1 MIKLNHNLSLDLY
14 YNEEKTIDT
23 KEYDKNSR
31 YITVSLTYKGEEYKI
46 SGNSVKARIK
56 WLKPDKKAVFNDC
69 SINSDNTITIDLT
82 EQMLIASG
90 VAKATLSLYDIN
102 TDQVLS
108 TTSFN
113 AIVEASAVSDDTIL
127 SSDEYN
133 SLHDEFKRLNN
144 KVEELDKTVTEHEN
158 IREKNEDSRKSNEI
172 KRETNESERINSENA
187 RMNNEN
193 TRIDSE
199 NERVKNE
206 NTRIANE
213 NVRQHNEATRETQE
227 DKRES
232 DTAIAI
238 EKANEAAKNAN
249 DKANDLQ
256 TKLDNHHF
264 VLTNELENSVSST
277 STTHAPTANAVKTA
291 YDKAVSVENTINS
304 NKNNW
309 NDKYTKNEIDNK
321 FSTLESNIDWKESV
335 NSYADIAKTYP
346 NPEDG
351 WTVNVR
357 DTDYTYRYS
366 GSAWVAI
373 SANAIPKATQSL
385 DGLLSKEDKS
395 NYDDANN
402 KKHTHSNKS
411 VLDGITSAL
420 IAAWNSAVKHIT
432 DTVKHITPSERTN
445 WNAAYD
451 KANNALPKTG
461 GTLTGS
467 LDIYGNASQNP
478 LRTRGIVGSDGQGS
492 DGDLYLQYGSAGNIY
507 LGKNGSGCIDEDGK
521 SYNGIAMS
529 SRYPFGFNS
538 YTPGD
543 ITWGVQTGTPL
554 VTWDTSNGGSIGF
567 RDNCPVDG
575 QVSMVID
582 GKVYQDK
589 GRYPVLD
596 SNNYTSVITKQGICD
611 ILGYTP
617 ATGTD
622 NLEIGGTNLFHGT
635 KEFEITNAKS
645 FSNTVSSITSETYN
659 GLKIRKNLTAWN
671 FYRPILSLESG
682 NYVFSGYVKG
692 VNGLPATIQVNVGD
706 TVLNSYVFSLTSD
719 FRRYSI
725 AFEIAEKSD
734 VTFYLES
741 REGGEIYECGWKLE
755 RGNKATDWSPAPE
768 DLASVSGSKNYVKV
782 YNSGTIN
789 SSDNLTVNDLADQGF
804 AVGMF
809 AATEDSPIGS
819 GWFHAL
825 NMGWDDNATTWTSQ
839 LAIGTEHQDGLYYR
853 TTNSSSGISGKPWK
867 RVLDSS
873 NYTNYALKAES
884 LSNVD
889 LNNVTTSGIYHLS
902 GNLTNSPLSCNATLF
917 VDFNVGTP
925 YQIFMPDY
933 TYNIYKRIYS
943 SSTWGEW
950 YEFGG
955 SSSSSVAWDNITGRP
970 SSYPPETHNHNT
982 LDSDFGCTLPNSTTA
997 TYTALNSNGFTTGYF
1012 LKTIRGQYNA
1022 PSWFEGNY
1030 ASGIAFGG
1038 ADTHAV
1044 ISCRYEF
1051 PRVTFCGGNGTEP
1064 NWWMRIAGTSGHAYD
1079 MDDFVTTSGT
1089 TNLAG
1094 SIVPNEDVGMELG
1107 DETHRFTNVY
1117 SSNITTDTIQ
1127 FNNYDNGGNA
1137 IYYSGND
1144 SANGN
1149 GGGLNN
1155 LVIRSW
1161 WGVSFTSFCGAGRYG
1176 GKNQTAVGIDCREG
1190 VVRAYNFE
1198 GLLNGHTVNSDVPSN
1213 ATYIES
1219 YGSSDNYVFS
1229 DCYGSGSGTN
1239 YYYIRYTNGIQM
1251 IFIEIHNDNSR
1262 QNVSQGSGK
1271 KTISFPVS
1279 FINNKY
1285 FAFGKQNISS
1295 DASGNN
1301 LVSFSEKN
1309 TSSIDVRHYP
1319 YGYNEAADYFSMFF
1333 VGRWK

>member
-1 MIKLNHNLSLDLY
+1 MQSFFIFKEDRMIKLNHNLSLDLY

-31 YITVSLTYKGEEYKI
+31 YITVSLTYKGKEYQI
-46 SGNSVKARIK
+46 SGDTIKARIK
-56 WLKPDKKAVFNDC
+56 WLKPDKKPVFNDC
-69 SINSDNTITIDLT
+69 VINSDNTITIDLT
-82 EQMLIASG
+82 EQMLITSG

-108 TTSFN
+108 TTSFS
-113 AIVEASAVSDDTIL
+113 AIIEASAVSDDTIL

-133 SLHDEFKRLNN
+133 SLHNEFKRLNN
-144 KVEELDKTVTEHEN
+144 KVEELDRTVTEHEN

-172 KRETNESERINSENA
+172 KRETNESKRINSENT
-187 RMNNEN
+187 RINNEN
-193 TRIDSE
+193 KRIDSE
-199 NERVKNE
+199 DERVKNE

-213 NVRQHNEATRETQE
+213 NTRQQNEVIRETQE

-256 TKLDNHHF
+256 NKLDNHHF

-277 STTHAPTANAVKTA
+277 STTHAPTANAVKIA
-291 YDKAVSVENTINS
+291 YDKAASVENVVNS

-309 NDKYTKNEIDNK
+309 DDKYTKNEVDNK
-321 FSTLESNIDWKESV
+321 FSTLESNVDWKESV
-335 NSYADIAKTYP
+335 ATYEDILTTYP

-351 WTVNVR
+351 WTVNTK
-357 DTDYTYRYS
+357 TDNLTYRYS

-420 IAAWNSAVKHIT
+420 ITAWNNAVEHIT
-432 DTVKHITPSERTN
+432 DTVKHITSSERTK

-451 KANNALPKTG
+451 KANDALPKTG
-461 GTLTGS
+461 GILTGS

-567 RDNCPVDG
+567 RDNCPADG

-582 GKVYQDK
+582 GRVYQDE

-617 ATGTD
+617 STGSD
-622 NLEIGGTNLFHGT
+622 SFEIGGTNLFQGT

-645 FSNTVSSITSETYN
+645 FSNTVSSVTSETYN

-706 TVLNSYVFSLTSD
+706 TVLNSYVFSITSD
-719 FRRYSI
+719 FKRYSI
-725 AFEIAEKSD
+725 TFEITEKSD

-741 REGGEIYECGWKLE
+741 RKNGEIYECGWKLE

-768 DLASVSGSKNYVKV
+768 DLESALSICDYNDTSKKIKVGWVGSALNEDQILAIACYASGDDDTVKAKVKDVTKDTFKSWLGTVLAANNAAHLGRNGNAGYPMTFNWAGKDGQPTWLWGGENGSDMYV
-782 YNSGTIN
+782 YNPSNFSVNYAASAGNAAKVNDHTVDSNVPSNAKFTDTNTWRGIQ
-789 SSDNLTVNDLADQGF
+789 DNLTSASTV
-804 AVGMF
+804 
-809 AATEDSPIGS
+809 
-819 GWFHAL
+819 
-825 NMGWDDNATTWTSQ
+825 
-839 LAIGTEHQDGLYYR
+839 
-853 TTNSSSGISGKPWK
+853 
-867 RVLDSS
+867 
-873 NYTNYALKAES
+873 ES
-884 LSNVD
+884 LSANQGRKLANGSARD
-889 LNNVTTSGIYHLS
+889 STKIPLTGSTEITGNLIPKTHAEKTLGDSTHYWKEAYINNVY
-902 GNLTNSPLSCNATLF
+902 
-917 VDFNVGTP
+917 
-925 YQIFMPDY
+925 
-933 TYNIYKRIYS
+933 
-943 SSTWGEW
+943 GE
-950 YEFGG
+950 
-955 SSSSSVAWDNITGRP
+955 V
-970 SSYPPETHNHNT
+970 
-982 LDSDFGCTLPNSTTA
+982 
-997 TYTALNSNGFTTGYF
+997 NG
-1012 LKTIRGQYNA
+1012 
-1022 PSWFEGNY
+1022 
-1030 ASGIAFGG
+1030 
-1038 ADTHAV
+1038 HAV
-1044 ISCRYEF
+1044 
-1051 PRVTFCGGNGTEP
+1051 
-1064 NWWMRIAGTSGHAYD
+1064 
-1079 MDDFVTTSGT
+1079 
-1089 TNLAG
+1089 
-1094 SIVPNEDVGMELG
+1094 
-1107 DETHRFTNVY
+1107 
-1117 SSNITTDTIQ
+1117 
-1127 FNNYDNGGNA
+1127 NA
-1137 IYYSGND
+1137 
-1144 SANGN
+1144 
-1149 GGGLNN
+1149 
-1155 LVIRSW
+1155 
-1161 WGVSFTSFCGAGRYG
+1161 
-1176 GKNQTAVGIDCREG
+1176 
-1190 VVRAYNFE
+1190 
-1198 GLLNGHTVNSDVPSN
+1198 DVPSN
-1213 ATYIES
+1213 AVFTDTKGSVASNNGISSGYAMLTLASGYKILAFHTAARNYAMTNTYGNMYWASFEIPIPVTGIKYFTS
-1219 YGSSDNYVFS
+1219 VNITPFATSGLISVSITNYTVSKIQGFVFS
-1229 DCYGSGSGTN
+1229 PLAETKS
-1239 YYYIRYTNGIQM
+1239 
-1251 IFIEIHNDNSR
+1251 
-1262 QNVSQGSGK
+1262 
-1271 KTISFPVS
+1271 ISFHVTLH
-1279 FINNKY
+1279 
-1285 FAFGKQNISS
+1285 GT
-1295 DASGNN
+1295 AS
-1301 LVSFSEKN
+1301 
-1309 TSSIDVRHYP
+1309 
-1319 YGYNEAADYFSMFF
+1319 
-1333 VGRWK
+1333 

>member
-23 KEYDKNSR
+23 KQYDKNSR
-31 YITVSLTYKGEEYKI
+31 YITVSLTYKGKEYQI
-46 SGNSVKARIK
+46 SGDTIKARIK

-69 SINSDNTITIDLT
+69 VINSDNTITIDLT
-82 EQMLIASG
+82 EQMLIPSG

-172 KRETNESERINSENA
+172 KRETNESERINSENT
-187 RMNNEN
+187 RINNEN

-264 VLTNELENSVSST
+264 VLTDELENSVSST
-277 STTHAPTANAVKTA
+277 STTHAPTANAVKIT
-291 YDKAVSVENTINS
+291 YDKAASVENVVNS

-309 NDKYTKNEIDNK
+309 DDKYTKNEVDNK
-321 FSTLESNIDWKESV
+321 FSTLESNVDWKESV
-335 NSYADIAKTYP
+335 ATYEDILTTYP

-351 WTVNVR
+351 WTVNVK
-357 DTDYTYRYS
+357 DTDYTYRYN

-373 SANAIPKATQSL
+373 SANAIPKATQSV
-385 DGLLSKEDKS
+385 DGLLTKEDKS

-432 DTVKHITPSERTN
+432 DTVKHITPSERTK
-445 WNAAYD
+445 WNTAYD
-451 KANNALPKTG
+451 KANDALPKTG
-461 GTLTGS
+461 GTLIGS

-478 LRTRGIVGSDGQGS
+478 LRTRGIVGSDGQGN

-507 LGKNGSGCIDEDGK
+507 LGKNGSGCIDNDGK
-521 SYNGIAMS
+521 SYNGTAMS

-538 YTPGD
+538 YTPAD

-554 VTWDTSNGGSIGF
+554 VTWNTSDGGSIGF
-567 RDNCPVDG
+567 RDNCPADG

-582 GKVYQDK
+582 GRVYQDE

-617 ATGTD
+617 SSEDLESALSIRDYNDTSKKIKVGWVGNSLSQDQILGVACYASGDDDTVKAKIKDVSKATFKNWLG
-622 NLEIGGTNLFHGT
+622 
-635 KEFEITNAKS
+635 
-645 FSNTVSSITSETYN
+645 TVS
-659 GLKIRKNLTAWN
+659 
-671 FYRPILSLESG
+671 P
-682 NYVFSGYVKG
+682 
-692 VNGLPATIQVNVGD
+692 
-706 TVLNSYVFSLTSD
+706 SD
-719 FRRYSI
+719 
-725 AFEIAEKSD
+725 
-734 VTFYLES
+734 
-741 REGGEIYECGWKLE
+741 
-755 RGNKATDWSPAPE
+755 
-768 DLASVSGSKNYVKV
+768 GSNNYVKV
-782 YNSGTIN
+782 FNSSNVN

-804 AVGMF
+804 AAAMI

-825 NMGWDDNATTWTSQ
+825 NLGWGNSKNNWVSQ
-839 LAIGTEHQDGLYYR
+839 IALGTQPNDGLYYR
-853 TTNSSSGISGKPWK
+853 TTGASIVGKPWK

-873 NYTNYALKAES
+873 NYTNYALKNEN

-889 LNNVTTSGIYHLS
+889 LNNVTTTGIYHLT

-917 VDFNVGTP
+917 VDFSVGTP
-925 YQIFMPDY
+925 YQIFIPDY
-933 TYNIYKRIYS
+933 AYVMYKRTYS
-943 SSTWGEW
+943 NSSWGGW
-950 YEFGG
+950 
-955 SSSSSVAWDNITGRP
+955 V
-970 SSYPPETHNHNT
+970 
-982 LDSDFGCTLPNSTTA
+982 C
-997 TYTALNSNGFTTGYF
+997 LNDY
-1012 LKTIRGQYNA
+1012 I
-1022 PSWFEGNY
+1022 P
-1030 ASGIAFGG
+1030 I
-1038 ADTHAV
+1038 
-1044 ISCRYEF
+1044 
-1051 PRVTFCGGNGTEP
+1051 
-1064 NWWMRIAGTSGHAYD
+1064 
-1079 MDDFVTTSGT
+1079 SGT
-1089 TNLAG
+1089 TSLAG
-1094 SIVPNEDVGMELG
+1094 NIVPNEDVAMDLG
-1107 DETHRFTNVY
+1107 DSTHRFTNVY
-1117 SSNITTDTIQ
+1117 SSNITTGAIWMEHDS
-1127 FNNYDNGGNA
+1127 NA
-1137 IYYSGND
+1137 IYESGND
-1144 SANGN
+1144 AANGN

-1155 LVIRSW
+1155 LVVRSW
-1161 WGVSFTSFCGAGRYG
+1161 WGVSFTSNCAGGRYG
-1176 GKNQTAVGIDCREG
+1176 GGNQTAVGIDCREG
-1190 VVRAYNFE
+1190 IVKAYNFA
-1198 GLLNGHTVNSDVPSN
+1198 GLINGHSVNADVPSN

-1229 DCYGSGSGTN
+1229 NYDGSNSGTN
-1239 YYYIRYTNGIQM
+1239 YYYIRYTNGFQM
-1251 IFIEIHNDNSR
+1251 VFIETHNDHNSYNNANYKR
-1262 QNVSQGSGK
+1262 
-1271 KTISFPVS
+1271 TISFPVS
-1279 FINNKY
+1279 FVNNKY
-1285 FAFGKQNISS
+1285 FAFGKQNVCS
-1295 DASGNN
+1295 DGVANK
-1301 LVSFSEKN
+1301 LVSFCEKN
-1309 TSSIDVRHYP
+1309 NSSITIYHHP
-1319 YGYNEAADYFSMFF
+1319 YGYNEAPDYFSMFF

>member
-1 MIKLNHNLSLDLY
+1 MQSFFIFKEDRMIKLNHNLSLDLY

-31 YITVSLTYKGEEYKI
+31 YITVSLTYKGKEYQI
-46 SGNSVKARIK
+46 SGDTIKARIK
-56 WLKPDKKAVFNDC
+56 WLKPDKKPVFNDC
-69 SINSDNTITIDLT
+69 VINSDNTITIDLT
-82 EQMLIASG
+82 EQMLITSG

-108 TTSFN
+108 TTSFS
-113 AIVEASAVSDDTIL
+113 AIIEASAVSDDTIL

-133 SLHDEFKRLNN
+133 SLHNEFKRLNN
-144 KVEELDKTVTEHEN
+144 KVEELDRTVTEHEN

-187 RMNNEN
+187 RINNEN

-264 VLTNELENSVSST
+264 VLTNELENTISSD
-277 STTHAPTANAVKTA
+277 STTTAPTANAVKIVNDKLDSHTNNHDNPHNITKEQIGLGNNDNTA
-291 YDKAVSVENTINS
+291 DIDKPVSTAQQKAIDDAYVNS
-304 NKNNW
+304 NKYTDKKIADLIGGAPETLDTLKEVADAISASKSTEEALNSAIGTKANQAELDTHTGNDTIHITSDERENW
-309 NDKYTKNEIDNK
+309 ND
-321 FSTLESNIDWKESV
+321 
-335 NSYADIAKTYP
+335 
-346 NPEDG
+346 
-351 WTVNVR
+351 
-357 DTDYTYRYS
+357 
-366 GSAWVAI
+366 
-373 SANAIPKATQSL
+373 AN
-385 DGLLSKEDKS
+385 D
-395 NYDDANN
+395 

-420 IAAWNSAVKHIT
+420 ITAWNNAVEHIT
-432 DTVKHITPSERTN
+432 DTVKHITSSERTK

-567 RDNCPVDG
+567 RDNCPADG

-617 ATGTD
+617 STGSD
-622 NLEIGGTNLFHGT
+622 SFEIGGTNLFHGT

-645 FSNTVSSITSETYN
+645 FSNTVSSVTSETYN
-659 GLKIRKNLTAWN
+659 GLKIRKNVTAWN

-706 TVLNSYVFSLTSD
+706 TVLNSYVFSITSD
-719 FRRYSI
+719 FKRYSLT
-725 AFEIAEKSD
+725 FEITEKSD

-741 REGGEIYECGWKLE
+741 RENGEIYECGWKLE
-755 RGNKATDWSPAPE
+755 KGNKTTDWSPAPE
-768 DLASVSGSKNYVKV
+768 DLAPVSNSNNYVKV
-782 YNSGTIN
+782 YNSSTIN
-789 SSDNLTVNDLADQGF
+789 SSDTLTVNDLADQGF
-804 AVGMF
+804 AAAMI

-825 NMGWDDNATTWTSQ
+825 NMGWGNSRKNWVSQ
-839 LAIGTEHQDGLYYR
+839 IALGTQPNDGLYYR
-853 TTNSSSGISGKPWK
+853 TTGASIVGKPWK
-867 RVLDSS
+867 RVLDTS
-873 NYTNYALKAES
+873 NYANY
-884 LSNVD
+884 
-889 LNNVTTSGIYHLS
+889 T
-902 GNLTNSPLSCNATLF
+902 
-917 VDFNVGTP
+917 
-925 YQIFMPDY
+925 
-933 TYNIYKRIYS
+933 
-943 SSTWGEW
+943 
-950 YEFGG
+950 
-955 SSSSSVAWDNITGRP
+955 
-970 SSYPPETHNHNT
+970 YPPEAHNHNT
-982 LDSDFGCTLPNSTTA
+982 VDSNFTCFLTDNTDAGFA
-997 TYTALNSNGFTTGYF
+997 ALHENGATTGFF
-1012 LKTIRGQYNA
+1012 LKTIRGQYTA
-1022 PSWFEGNY
+1022 PGWFEGDY

-1044 ISCRYEF
+1044 ISCKYNY
-1051 PRVTFCGGNGTEP
+1051 PRVTFAGGNGTEP
-1064 NWWMRIAGTSGHAYD
+1064 NWWMRIAGTSGHSYKL
-1079 MDDFVTTSGT
+1079 DDFITTSGT
-1089 TNLAG
+1089 TALSG

-1107 DETHRFTNVY
+1107 DETHRFTNIY
-1117 SSNITTDTIQ
+1117 SSNITTGAIYMEHDS
-1127 FNNYDNGGNA
+1127 NA
-1137 IYYSGND
+1137 IYESGND
-1144 SANGN
+1144 AANGN

-1155 LVIRSW
+1155 LVVRSW
-1161 WGVSFTSFCGAGRYG
+1161 WGVSFTSNCAGGRYG
-1176 GKNQTAVGIDCREG
+1176 GGNQTAVGIDCREG
-1190 VVRAYNFE
+1190 IVKAYNFA
-1198 GLLNGHTVNSDVPSN
+1198 GLINGHSVNADVPSN
-1213 ATYIES
+1213 AVFTDTKGSVASNNGVSSGYAMLTLASGYKILAFHTAARNYAMTNTYGNMYWASFEIPIPVTGIKYFTS
-1219 YGSSDNYVFS
+1219 VNVTPFATSGLISVSITNYTVSKIQGFVFS
-1229 DCYGSGSGTN
+1229 PLAETKS
-1239 YYYIRYTNGIQM
+1239 
-1251 IFIEIHNDNSR
+1251 
-1262 QNVSQGSGK
+1262 
-1271 KTISFPVS
+1271 ISFHVTLH
-1279 FINNKY
+1279 
-1285 FAFGKQNISS
+1285 GT
-1295 DASGNN
+1295 AS
-1301 LVSFSEKN
+1301 
-1309 TSSIDVRHYP
+1309 
-1319 YGYNEAADYFSMFF
+1319 
-1333 VGRWK
+1333 